1 MAKKAE
7 GSATIATNK
16 KSWHLY
22 EFLEKFEAGI
32 ALTGSE
38 IKSLRAGKVSFADSY
53 VQFRQGEAWLCGLNI
68 APYENAGYAQH
79 RADRDRKLLLHCYEI
94 GLLAG
99 KVAQKGLTVVPV
111 RLYFKHSRVKVELAL
126 ARGKKLYDQRE
137 TLKRNAEDR
146 DAARELSRFKG

>member
-79 RADRDRKLLLHCYEI
+79 RADRDRKLLLHRYEI

-111 RLYFKHSRVKVELAL
+111 RLYFKNGRVKLEIAL
-126 ARGKKLYDQRE
+126 ARGKKVHDRRDDLKARDVKRE
-137 TLKRNAEDR
+137 MDR
-146 DAARELSRFKG
+146 EMARS